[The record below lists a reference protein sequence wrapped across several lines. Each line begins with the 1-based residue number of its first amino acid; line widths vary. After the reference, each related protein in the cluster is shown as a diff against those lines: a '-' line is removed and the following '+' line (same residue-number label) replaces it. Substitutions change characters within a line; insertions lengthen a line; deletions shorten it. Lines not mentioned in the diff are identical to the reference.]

1 MSAIF
6 KFLIAINLAVY
17 KLTKGALG
25 GSMVGL
31 GVLLLTTT
39 GRKSKKLI
47 TRPLGFFPD
56 GDKYVIIGSN
66 GGSDSHPNWYLNLQE
81 NPKVHVQIKERQFDA
96 MAAPAAEPERKR
108 LWDKLVELSPWYV
121 RYAEKTQRVIPM
133 VVLTPQ

>member
-1 MSAIF
+1 MSAVF

-17 KLTKGALG
+17 KITKGALG
-25 GSMVGL
+25 GSLVGL

-56 GDKYVIIGSN
+56 GDKYVIIASN
-66 GGSDSHPNWYLNLQE
+66 GGSDSHPNWLFNIQE
-81 NPKVHVQIKERQFDA
+81 NPRVRVQIKGREFGA
-96 MAAPAAEPERKR
+96 LAKPAPEPERTR
-108 LWDKLVELSPWYV
+108 LWEKLVELSPWYI
-121 RYAEKTQRVIPM
+121 RYAEKTKRVIPM

>member
-1 MSAIF
+1 MNALFESAIR
-6 KFLIAINLAVY
+6 LNIAMY

-56 GDKYVIIGSN
+56 GDKYVIIASN
-66 GGSDSHPNWYLNLQE
+66 GGSDSHPNWYLNLRE
-81 NPKVHVQIKERQFDA
+81 NPKVGVQIKEREF
-96 MAAPAAEPERKR
+96 AATATPASEPERTR
-108 LWDKLVELSPWYV
+108 LWKKLVELSPWYI
-121 RYAEKTQRVIPM
+121 RYAEKTKRVIPM